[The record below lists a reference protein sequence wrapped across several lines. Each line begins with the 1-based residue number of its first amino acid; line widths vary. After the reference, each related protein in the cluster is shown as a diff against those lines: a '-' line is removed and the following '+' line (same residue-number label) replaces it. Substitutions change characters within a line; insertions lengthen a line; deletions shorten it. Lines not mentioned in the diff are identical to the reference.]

1 MSNRIYIDLNPLLNS
16 PAWFKQAI
24 TTKGDGKTT
33 ALIKTAIKSRQNTG
47 LTPVF
52 CRRYGT
58 ELGDQFKRDVLNK
71 IKQHMPDVWKA
82 GDFVWQGNL
91 KKGGLYLIN
100 KKEPDALPY
109 MHAFPLS
116 MIEKMKSGLDVTTHR
131 NIYID
136 EYIPLSGRY
145 LPHEVTDILDLYQ
158 TVDRDSILKVK
169 PYLNYVICCGNKIGH
184 IPATDLYF
192 NVDHNYNTNAL
203 TLYKNGT
210 FAILSYANKGHIQN
224 VKQSPF
230 ESLIAGTDYAEYA
243 HGGQL
248 RPITPQLWKR
258 PFPATSLIIKGK
270 ESIALCGLTFNDGI
284 VLKLIPAPDLLPL
297 SVMRLTIEP
306 TDNSGY
312 VWIKRVGKLCQY
324 MRAAFA
330 RGQVYYTDKHSAA
343 AVQDIVTYLSRL

>member
-1 MSNRIYIDLNPLLNS
+1 MSKRIYIDLNPLLNS
-16 PAWFKQAI
+16 PAFFKQAI

-33 ALIKTAIKSRQNTG
+33 ALIKTAIHSRQNTG

-58 ELGDQFKRDVLNK
+58 EMGDQFKRDVLNK
-71 IKQHMPDVWKA
+71 IRQHMPEVWDS

-100 KKEPDALPY
+100 KKEPDGLPY

-158 TVDRDSILKVK
+158 TVDRDRILTVK
-169 PYLNYVICCGNKIGH
+169 PYLNYIICCGNKIGH
-184 IPATDLYF
+184 IPATDLFF
-192 NVDHNYNTNAL
+192 NVDHNYTVNAL
-203 TLYKNGT
+203 TLYKNDT
-210 FAILSYANKGHIQN
+210 FAIFSYANKGHIDDI
-224 VKQSPF
+224 KRSPF
-230 ESLIAGTDYAEYA
+230 DCLVSGTEYEEYA

-248 RPITPQLWKR
+248 RGLKPQIW
-258 PFPATSLIIKGK
+258 KGK
-270 ESIALCGLTFNDGI
+270 TPNFNII
-284 VLKLIPAPDLLPL
+284 VKGKGASAVVSFGVNNELIF
-297 SVMRLTIEP
+297 RLTIAPHAEPLTYQMFTTDP

-312 VWIKRVGKLCQY
+312 IWLKRCDKLCQNI
-324 MRAAFA
+324 RKAFA
-330 RGQVYYTDKHSAA
+330 VGRIFFTDKHSAA
-343 AVQDIVTYLSRL
+343 ACLPIVEYMSKL